1 MRPAIL
7 VQGPPDNLSHL
18 AHHVSDL
25 VHKVLHTGFSPGGK
39 HPDWIPAVDICE
51 MANHY
56 EIIVELAGVR
66 RDDIEVFTEG
76 RHLTVAGFREDPT
89 PRGKICLHQMEIE
102 EGHFR
107 RCILLPTNVDSEGI
121 SARHRDGLLRIQVPK
136 LPPTP

>member
-1 MRPAIL
+1 
-7 VQGPPDNLSHL
+7 
-18 AHHVSDL
+18 
-25 VHKVLHTGFSPGGK
+25 
-39 HPDWIPAVDICE
+39 
-51 MANHY
+51 
-56 EIIVELAGVR
+56 VR